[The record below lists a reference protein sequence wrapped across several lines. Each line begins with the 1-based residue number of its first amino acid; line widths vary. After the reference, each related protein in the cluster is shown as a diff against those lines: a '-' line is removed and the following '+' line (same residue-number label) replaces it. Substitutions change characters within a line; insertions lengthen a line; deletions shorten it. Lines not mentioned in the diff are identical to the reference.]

1 MNLVTGAAGHLG
13 NVLVRELLSN
23 HEKVRA
29 MVLPGENLRSLKGL
43 DIDIVEGDVLQP
55 DSLIPAFENVNYVF
69 HMAAL
74 VAIMA
79 DKQNLLYKVNVEGT
93 RNVIAAARSAGVKRL
108 IYTSSIHALQRPP
121 EGVTIDETLP
131 FDPENTA
138 GLYDRTK
145 AKASLLVLEAARQGL
160 DALIVCPTGVIG
172 PHDYRQSEVGGMILK
187 WMKKKPSISMNGHF
201 DFVDVRDVA
210 RGHILAR
217 DYGKKGEIYL
227 LSGEQ
232 VKISTVRQW
241 VQSVVGIKTR
251 EIKFS
256 APIAYLIAPLA
267 ELYYRL
273 TKTKPQF
280 TKYSIDTLQ
289 SNSKVS
295 SNKAAKD
302 LGYKPRALF
311 ESVKDTVHW
320 WLLNLSNTSMSLRLP
335 KKKVKNPV

>member
-13 NVLVRELLSN
+13 NVLVRELLDN

-29 MVLPGENLRSLKGL
+29 LVLPGEDLSSLHGL
-43 DIDIVEGDVLQP
+43 DVEIVQGNILDPE
-55 DSLIPAFENVNYVF
+55 SIKPAFKNIEYVF

-74 VAIMA
+74 VAITA
-79 DKQNLLYKVNVEGT
+79 DKQDMLYKVNVEGT
-93 RNVIAAARSAGVKRL
+93 RNVIEEAKLAGVKRL

-131 FDPENTA
+131 FDPENIA
-138 GLYDRTK
+138 GAYDRTK
-145 AKASLLVLEAARQGL
+145 AQASILVLETARQGF
-160 DALIVCPTGVIG
+160 DALVVCPTGVIG

-187 WMKKKPSISMNGHF
+187 WMKKNPSISVDGHF

-210 RGHILAR
+210 KGHILAR
-217 DYGKKGEIYL
+217 DNGKSGEIYL

-232 VKISTVRQW
+232 VEISSVRQW

-256 APIAYLIAPLA
+256 APIAYLVAPLA
-267 ELYYRL
+267 EVYYKL

-280 TKYSIDTLQ
+280 TRYSIETLQ
-289 SNSKVS
+289 SNSKIS
-295 SNKAAKD
+295 SGKAIKE

-311 ESVKDTVHW
+311 ESVRDTVLW
-320 WLLNLSNTSMSLRLP
+320 WLHNLSKTSASLRLP
-335 KKKVKNPV
+335 KKKSKNSI

>member
-13 NVLVRELLSN
+13 NVLVRELLDN

-29 MVLPGENLRSLKGL
+29 LVLPGEDLSSLQGL
-43 DIDIVEGDVLQP
+43 DVEIIEGNILDP
-55 DSLIPAFENVNYVF
+55 ESIKPAFKNIEYVF

-74 VAIMA
+74 VAITA
-79 DKQNLLYKVNVEGT
+79 DKQDLLYKVNVEGT
-93 RNVIAAARSAGVKRL
+93 RNVIEEAKLAGVKRL

-131 FDPENTA
+131 FDPENIA
-138 GLYDRTK
+138 GAYDRTK
-145 AKASLLVLEAARQGL
+145 AQASILVLETALHGF
-160 DALIVCPTGVIG
+160 DALVVCPTGVIG
-172 PHDYRQSEVGGMILK
+172 PHDYRQSEVGGMILE
-187 WMKKKPSISMNGHF
+187 WMKKKPSISVDGHF

-210 RGHILAR
+210 KGHILAR
-217 DYGKKGEIYL
+217 DYGKSGEIYL

-232 VKISTVRQW
+232 VEISSVRQW

-256 APIAYLIAPLA
+256 APIAYLVAPLA
-267 ELYYRL
+267 EVYYKL

-280 TKYSIDTLQ
+280 TRYSIETLQ
-289 SNSKVS
+289 SNSKIS
-295 SNKAAKD
+295 SRKAIKE

-311 ESVKDTVHW
+311 ESVRDTVQW
-320 WLLNLSNTSMSLRLP
+320 WLYNFSKTSASLRLP
-335 KKKVKNPV
+335 KKKSKNSI